1 MGGCEPGIAG
11 PGAAVGGRRR
21 CASSRAPGPLGS
33 AAPAQPSPAPSPALP
48 APPPP
53 GDASGPRPQ
62 RPADAALTRR
72 KGRTAAMGS
81 GGPGPHGRHRQVCAV
96 RARKFGVGRD
106 LRVGA
111 ERGAAA
117 APLVS
122 PVPGA
127 VRGDV
132 APVPLRA
139 EP

>member
-1 MGGCEPGIAG
+1 MGASPGSPVPGRQLAAG
-11 PGAAVGGRRR
+11 GAAHLLGHRGR
-21 CASSRAPGPLGS
+21 SAPP
-33 AAPAQPSPAPSPALP
+33 PQPSPAPSPTLP

-117 APLVS
+117 APSVS